1 MSKHNTPSAKRNA
14 PIVPSKEDVP
24 KLVVHTEQPGKPGE
38 SKESV
43 ATIATTSDDSVSF
56 CDYDG
61 LPSELE
67 ESAAGVQIAEP
78 HEEPRHVDSAN
89 AGPGENQDGNQGGNQ
104 GGN

>member
-1 MSKHNTPSAKRNA
+1 MSQDNKPGAKRNA

-24 KLVVHTEQPGKPGE
+24 KLVSHTEQPNKLGE

-43 ATIATTSDDSVSF
+43 DTLETTSDESVSF
-56 CDYDG
+56 YDYDG
-61 LPSELE
+61 VPSELE

-89 AGPGENQDGNQGGNQ
+89 AGPGENQEGNQGGNQ